1 MKKYI
6 HTIRSL
12 FTEPRQV
19 IDSFLSESRDQY
31 THPFL
36 FCLTGAIIVVALNTL
51 IGDFSFNVQVDEAV
65 SENEDLRQL
74 AEWTQ
79 VASVRA
85 ATQFLPLSMVF
96 VLIISLAGGSML
108 FLRGKTG
115 GFFDK
120 IIINTYAVGASFVAL
135 PLLIPVW
142 QFSGESLLDPFM
154 NSTLPAMVVA
164 GVILWIYRLYFDV
177 DSFMDWIR
185 ILSAYI
191 TGYVIYVIITGFM
204 SAVIGYVLFAVNR
217 LSELSA

>member
-6 HTIRSL
+6 RTIRSL

-19 IDSFLSESRDQY
+19 IDSFLSESRDHY
-31 THPFL
+31 THPFI
-36 FCLTGAIIVVALNTL
+36 FCLAGAFIVLGLNALF
-51 IGDFSFNVQVDEAV
+51 GDFSFTVQVDEAV

-85 ATQFLPLSMVF
+85 ATQFLPLSMFF
-96 VLIISLAGGSML
+96 VLIISLAAGSML

-115 GFFDK
+115 GFYDK
-120 IIINTYAVGASFVAL
+120 IVINTYAVGASYVAL

-164 GVILWIYRLYFDV
+164 GVILWIYRLYFSV

-204 SAVIGYVLFAVNR
+204 SAVIGYMLFAINR

>member
-1 MKKYI
+1 
-6 HTIRSL
+6 
-12 FTEPRQV
+12 
-19 IDSFLSESRDQY
+19 
-31 THPFL
+31 
-36 FCLTGAIIVVALNTL
+36 
-51 IGDFSFNVQVDEAV
+51 VQVDEAV

-85 ATQFLPLSMVF
+85 ATQFLPLSMFF

-164 GVILWIYRLYFDV
+164 GVILWIYRLYFNV